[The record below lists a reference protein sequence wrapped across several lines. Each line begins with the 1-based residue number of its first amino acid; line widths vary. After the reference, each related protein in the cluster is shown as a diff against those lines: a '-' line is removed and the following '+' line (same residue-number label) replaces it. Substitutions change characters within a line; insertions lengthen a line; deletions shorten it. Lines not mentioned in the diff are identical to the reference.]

1 MAIQSKKEAIILFL
15 GDVFLLYLSLFT
27 MLLISYLGFP
37 EEAHLDE
44 HIIAFSII
52 FIIWITIFFIA
63 GLYEKHTILFKN
75 RLPNIILNTQVINTF
90 IAVLFF
96 YLIPYFAITPK
107 TNLFIYLILSFG
119 LILIW
124 RIYGSAF
131 IGDKVKGAALII
143 NSEEETRDLVEEVN
157 NNSRYSF
164 YFASIISPDKSV
176 KQLSKEILNEVKEK
190 NISYI
195 IINLKSERIK
205 KILQD
210 LYKLIYEGVEFIDKY
225 KVYEDIFD
233 RVPVSLLGY
242 DWFLENLSLSPKV
255 SYDLVKRMMDVII
268 SLPLA
273 LLSLIFYPFVFL
285 AIKMDDG
292 GEIFIRQSRIGQDNK
307 HVEIIKFRSM
317 SGLDEGEEVLKSR
330 RVVTKVGTFL
340 RKSRIDE
347 LPQLWNVLK
356 GDISLIGPRPEIPAL
371 ALKYEEEI
379 PYYNV
384 RHLIKPGLSGWAQ
397 IYHNNHPHH
406 GTDFSETKMKLS
418 YDLYYIK
425 NRSFFLDLKIALKT
439 IKALLSRTGV

>member
-1 MAIQSKKEAIILFL
+1 M
-15 GDVFLLYLSLFT
+15 
-27 MLLISYLGFP
+27 
-37 EEAHLDE
+37 
-44 HIIAFSII
+44 
-52 FIIWITIFFIA
+52 
-63 GLYEKHTILFKN
+63 
-75 RLPNIILNTQVINTF
+75 
-90 IAVLFF
+90 
-96 YLIPYFAITPK
+96 
-107 TNLFIYLILSFG
+107 
-119 LILIW
+119 
-124 RIYGSAF
+124 
-131 IGDKVKGAALII
+131 
-143 NSEEETRDLVEEVN
+143 
-157 NNSRYSF
+157 
-164 YFASIISPDKSV
+164 
-176 KQLSKEILNEVKEK
+176 
-190 NISYI
+190 
-195 IINLKSERIK
+195 
-205 KILQD
+205 
-210 LYKLIYEGVEFIDKY
+210 
-225 KVYEDIFD
+225 
-233 RVPVSLLGY
+233 PVSLVGY

-397 IYHNNHPHH
+397 IYHDNHPHH

>member
-15 GDVFLLYLSLFT
+15 GDVLFLYLSLFT

-397 IYHNNHPHH
+397 IYHDNHPHH

>member
-15 GDVFLLYLSLFT
+15 GDVFFLYLSLFT

>member
-15 GDVFLLYLSLFT
+15 GDVFFLYLSLFT

-397 IYHNNHPHH
+397 IYHDNHPHH

>member
-1 MAIQSKKEAIILFL
+1 MAIQSKKEAMILFL
-15 GDVFLLYLSLFT
+15 GDVFFLYLSLFT

-397 IYHNNHPHH
+397 IYHDNHPHH